1 MSRSDK
7 PPLSLRRVW
16 VKTGFLFFTVLLVSG
31 TVVGLSEVVRH
42 ERLSNEA
49 IRLAADQGQLIQRQ
63 INQGLSAVYA
73 IAALV
78 RQGNG
83 QVNDFERVASSLLR
97 VQSLDSLQLAPDAVV
112 RQIVPLETRK
122 PSATTCWAMPRDQPG
137 ASGHRNAK
145 TDAGRAV

>member
-49 IRLAADQGQLIQRQ
+49 IRLAADQGQLI
-63 INQGLSAVYA
+63 
-73 IAALV
+73 
-78 RQGNG
+78 
-83 QVNDFERVASSLLR
+83 
-97 VQSLDSLQLAPDAVV
+97 
-112 RQIVPLETRK
+112 
-122 PSATTCWAMPRDQPG
+122 
-137 ASGHRNAK
+137 
-145 TDAGRAV
+145 